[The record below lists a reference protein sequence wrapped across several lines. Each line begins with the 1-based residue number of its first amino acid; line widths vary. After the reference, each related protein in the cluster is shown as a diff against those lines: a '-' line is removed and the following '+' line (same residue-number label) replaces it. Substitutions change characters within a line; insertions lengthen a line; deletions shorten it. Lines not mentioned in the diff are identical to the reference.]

1 MATRSTTHRGA
12 AMSSQ
17 HSPALEQLLSTRA
30 KIGMGASLPPARPV
44 EHAQY
49 DFGGG
54 FPDPASFPYD
64 GIVEVTAR
72 MMKAEGAQALT
83 YGTPQGYLGLRELVC
98 HKYELFEGL
107 KVKPENIV
115 VSNGSGHALSLA
127 FSAFLDVGDVM
138 ITEAP
143 TFSGTLH
150 TIRRH
155 GPEIVDVPVDG
166 DGLVTSVLREKLA
179 TLRKQG
185 RRCKLI
191 YTIPNFQNPAGPTL
205 TLKRRQE
212 VVALAQEFDTVILED
227 DAYGELRFEGEP
239 QPSLFS
245 LDTSGR
251 VVRAGT
257 ISKILGAGMRLGW
270 LLAPSALVPVL
281 QSFLFGGGVA
291 PFTSRVST
299 WYMRDNM
306 AEHVKVLVNVYRD
319 KRDAMLPRTPSA
331 CRRSPA
337 RRACSTRRGS
347 PSSPTAEASAT
358 SGWPSPTSRPR
369 SATKARDFSAAPS
382 SPRRHSA
389 PGGGVARATPPGEP
403 SGRRAWSPPRRSCS
417 SAPRDTARAA
427 WATAS

>member
-1 MATRSTTHRGA
+1 MTTTPTARFEH
-12 AMSSQ
+12 
-17 HSPALEQLLSTRA
+17 LLSSRA
-30 KIGMGASLPPARPV
+30 LIGWGAPVATARPV
-44 EHAQY
+44 ASPLYE
-49 DFGGG
+49 FGGG

-64 GIVEVTAR
+64 GIVEATAR

-191 YTIPNFQNPAGPTL
+191 HTIPN
-205 TLKRRQE
+205 
-212 VVALAQEFDTVILED
+212 
-227 DAYGELRFEGEP
+227 
-239 QPSLFS
+239 S
-245 LDTSGR
+245 
-251 VVRAGT
+251 
-257 ISKILGAGMRLGW
+257 
-270 LLAPSALVPVL
+270 
-281 QSFLFGGGVA
+281 
-291 PFTSRVST
+291 
-299 WYMRDNM
+299 
-306 AEHVKVLVNVYRD
+306 
-319 KRDAMLPRTPSA
+319 
-331 CRRSPA
+331 
-337 RRACSTRRGS
+337 
-347 PSSPTAEASAT
+347 
-358 SGWPSPTSRPR
+358 
-369 SATKARDFSAAPS
+369 
-382 SPRRHSA
+382 
-389 PGGGVARATPPGEP
+389 
-403 SGRRAWSPPRRSCS
+403 
-417 SAPRDTARAA
+417 
-427 WATAS
+427 

>member
-1 MATRSTTHRGA
+1 
-12 AMSSQ
+12 MSSS

-64 GIVEVTAR
+64 GIVEATAR

-83 YGTPQGYLGLRELVC
+83 YGTPQGYQGLRELVC

-127 FSAFLDVGDVM
+127 CSAFLDVGDVM

-166 DGLVTSVLREKLA
+166 DGLITSVLREKLA
-179 TLRKQG
+179 ALRKQG

-319 KRDAMLPRTPSA
+319 KRDAMLRGLGEILTGTDVEISKPEGGFFIWIKLPTGTDTKRLQTLA
-331 CRRSPA
+331 GEA
-337 RRACSTRRGS
+337 RVQY
-347 PSSPTAEASAT
+347 TAGLAFF
-358 SGWPSPTSRPR
+358 PN
-369 SATKARDFSAAPS
+369 
-382 SPRRHSA
+382 
-389 PGGGVARATPPGEP
+389 GGGERHIRLAFSYESPEKCYEGARLL
-403 SGRRAWSPPRRSCS
+403 GRAIL
-417 SAPRDTARAA
+417 AA
-427 WATAS
+427 KA